1 MKYPSFELTEAYR
14 RGRWQVLTIVILLC
28 VMVGM
33 LGMSPSL
40 EAQPPST
47 TPTTDPAPR
56 PPADDP
62 FKELTSEA
70 GECPPPSTQ
79 ERILIG
85 LGALVW
91 AVIIFLLLVRL
102 MERRF
107 IQSDR
112 SATLGRHAGIS
123 LTIFVSSLG
132 LAAIGYLVTGCFHS
146 ELFLWLG
153 FCGVIWLIHGIY
165 TLIVARGE

>member
-1 MKYPSFELTEAYR
+1 MKYQRFQLAGAPHQ
-14 RGRWQVLTIVILLC
+14 GRWQAVMLAVVLC
-28 VMVGM
+28 VL
-33 LGMSPSL
+33 LGMSSSL
-40 EAQPPST
+40 VAQQPST
-47 TPTTDPAPR
+47 TPTPTTDSAPQ

-62 FKELTSEA
+62 FKELTVEE

-102 MERRF
+102 IERRF

-132 LAAIGYLVTGCFHS
+132 LAAIGYLVTGCLHS

-153 FCGVIWLIHGIY
+153 FCGGIWLIHGIY
-165 TLIVARGE
+165 TLIAARGE